1 MTALTQATSGDVTR
15 LTRWRRLA
23 ALQARYPL
31 LQIIALIVV
40 FTYGALSLPGLTEW
54 SSIKLILVLAALAG
68 IAAAGQTLLILM
80 GGFDLSVATFIVASA
95 LTITTLKDKWHLP
108 FGGAFAIAIVGCAI
122 LGGLAGHLCHRYEI
136 QPLIVTLAM
145 GTILLGIVQVSLSG
159 NLTGAAP
166 TWLSTLTSSATQT
179 FGIDVPPLVVVWA
192 LIAVVYAVF
201 VHRTPV
207 GRRLLATG
215 ANPRAAENSLI
226 RTRRYWTVAFAFS
239 GVVSAL
245 VGMLVAGF
253 AGTVDVQAG
262 DPYLFQSVVTV
273 IVGGTVFGGP
283 GDYTRTVIGT
293 LFLTVLTTV
302 FVGHG
307 ADQADQNILYGAILI
322 FTVSF
327 YYRSR
332 RIRDQV

>member
-1 MTALTQATSGDVTR
+1 MTALVQGHTDAR
-15 LTRWRRLA
+15 TRWRQLA

-31 LQIIALIVV
+31 LQVVALVIV
-40 FTYGALSLPGLTEW
+40 FSYGALSLPGLTDW
-54 SSIKLILVLAALAG
+54 SSLKLILVLAALAG

-80 GGFDLSVATFIVASA
+80 GGFDLSVATFIVSSA
-95 LTITTLKDKWHLP
+95 LIITTLRTKWSLP
-108 FGGAFAIAIVGCAI
+108 FLAAFAIAVVGCAV

-145 GTILLGIVQVSLSG
+145 GTILLGIVQVTLNG

-166 TWLSTLTSSATQT
+166 NWLSTLTSSATQT
-179 FGIDVPPLVVVWA
+179 FGVDVPPLVVIWA
-192 LIAVVYAVF
+192 LIAVIYGVF

-239 GVVSAL
+239 GLVSAL

-307 ADQADQNILYGAILI
+307 ADQADQNILYGAVLI

>member
-1 MTALTQATSGDVTR
+1 MTALAQGSTDVR
-15 LTRWRRLA
+15 TRWRQLA

-31 LQIIALIVV
+31 LQVVALVIV
-40 FTYGALSLPGLTEW
+40 FSYGALSLPGLTDW
-54 SSIKLILVLAALAG
+54 SSLKLILVLAALAG

-80 GGFDLSVATFIVASA
+80 GGFDLSVATFIVSSA
-95 LTITTLKDKWHLP
+95 LIITTLRTKWSLP
-108 FGGAFAIAIVGCAI
+108 FLAAFAIAVVACAV

-145 GTILLGIVQVSLSG
+145 GTILLGIVQVTLNG

-166 TWLSTLTSSATQT
+166 NWLSTLTSSATQT
-179 FGIDVPPLVVVWA
+179 FGVDVPPLVVIWA
-192 LIAVVYAVF
+192 LIAVIYGVF

-239 GVVSAL
+239 GIVSAL

-307 ADQADQNILYGAILI
+307 ADQADQNILYGAVLI

>member
-1 MTALTQATSGDVTR
+1 VTALTQAASGDVRR

-31 LQIIALIVV
+31 LQIIALVV
-40 FTYGALSLPGLTEW
+40 VYVYGAISLPGLAGW
-54 SSIKLILVLAALAG
+54 SSIKLMLVLAALAG

-80 GGFDLSVATFIVASA
+80 GGFDLSVAAVIVASA
-95 LTITTLKDKWHLP
+95 LIITTLKQKWDLP
-108 FGGAFAIAIVGCAI
+108 FAAAFAIAVVACAL
-122 LGGLAGHLCHRYEI
+122 LGGLAGNLCHRYEI

-145 GTILLGIVQVSLSG
+145 GTILLGIVQVSLGG
-159 NLTGAAP
+159 NLTGSAP
-166 TWLSTLTSSATQT
+166 DWLSTLTSSATAT
-179 FGIDVPPLVVVWA
+179 FGLGVPPLVVVWA
-192 LIAVVYAVF
+192 LVAVVYAVF

-207 GRRLLATG
+207 GRRVLATG

-226 RTRRYWTVAFAFS
+226 RTRRYWTLGFAFS
-239 GVVSAL
+239 GIVSAL

-253 AGTVDVQAG
+253 SGTVDVQAG

-302 FVGHG
+302 LVGHG
-307 ADQADQNILYGAILI
+307 ADQADQDILYGAILI

-327 YYRSR
+327 YYRTR